1 MEPSQFLPGA
11 LSVSRLIQAFNRLPG
26 IGPKSAQRLTYHL
39 IRMDEDEA
47 YALSEAIRD
56 VKEKIDFCKICQNI
70 TEINPCGI
78 CSDSSRDPSKLCVVE
93 EPLDVLALERTG
105 AYSGLYHV
113 LHGAIS
119 PMNNIGPNDLRLN
132 DLLSRI
138 STLPPQEL
146 IIATNP
152 NLEGEATAMYINGL
166 LEGTNMAVTR
176 LAKGLPMGGDLEYV
190 DPSTLYHA
198 FEGRKA
204 L

>member
-47 YALSEAIRD
+47 YALSEAIRN
-56 VKEKIDFCKICQNI
+56 VKEKIDFCESCQNI
-70 TEINPCGI
+70 TEVNPCGI
-78 CSDSSRDPSKLCVVE
+78 CSDSSRDNSRLCVVE
-93 EPLDVLALERTG
+93 EPLDVLALEKTE

-119 PMNNIGPNDLRLN
+119 PINNVGPSDLRLEE
-132 DLLSRI
+132 LLSRI
-138 STLPPQEL
+138 SALTPQEL

-152 NLEGEATAMYINGL
+152 NLEGEATAMYIKGL
-166 LEGTNMAVTR
+166 LAGSAVIVTR
-176 LAKGLPMGGDLEYV
+176 LAKGLPMGSDLEYA
-190 DPSTLYHA
+190 DSSTLSQA
-198 FEGRKA
+198 FEGRQTR
-204 L
+204 

>member
-47 YALSEAIRD
+47 YALSEAIRN
-56 VKEKIDFCKICQNI
+56 VKEKIDFCESCQNI
-70 TEINPCGI
+70 TEVNPWGI
-78 CSDSSRDPSKLCVVE
+78 CSDSSRDNSRLCVVE
-93 EPLDVLALERTG
+93 EPLDVLALEKTE

-119 PMNNIGPNDLRLN
+119 PINNVGPSDLRLEE
-132 DLLSRI
+132 LLSRI
-138 STLPPQEL
+138 STLTPQEL

-166 LEGTNMAVTR
+166 LAGSSVIVTR
-176 LAKGLPMGGDLEYV
+176 LAKGLPMGSDLEYA
-190 DPSTLYHA
+190 DSSTLSQA
-198 FEGRKA
+198 FEGRQT

>member
-47 YALSEAIRD
+47 YALSEAIRN
-56 VKEKIDFCKICQNI
+56 VKEKIDFCESCQNI
-70 TEINPCGI
+70 TEVNPCSI
-78 CSDSSRDPSKLCVVE
+78 CSDSSRDNSRLCVVE
-93 EPLDVLALERTG
+93 EPLDVLALEKTE

-119 PMNNIGPNDLRLN
+119 PINNVGPSDLRLEE
-132 DLLSRI
+132 LLSRI
-138 STLPPQEL
+138 SALTPQEL

-152 NLEGEATAMYINGL
+152 NLEGEATAMYIKGL
-166 LEGTNMAVTR
+166 LAGSSVIVTR
-176 LAKGLPMGGDLEYV
+176 LAKGLPMGSDLEYA
-190 DPSTLYHA
+190 DSSTLSQA
-198 FEGRKA
+198 FEGRQT

>member
-176 LAKGLPMGGDLEYV
+176 LAKGLPMGGDLEYA
-190 DPSTLYHA
+190 DPSTLYQA

>member
-26 IGPKSAQRLTYHL
+26 IGPKPAQRLTYHL

-176 LAKGLPMGGDLEYV
+176 LAKGLPMGGDLEYA
-190 DPSTLYHA
+190 DPSTLYQA

>member
-1 MEPSQFLPGA
+1 
-11 LSVSRLIQAFNRLPG
+11 
-26 IGPKSAQRLTYHL
+26 
-39 IRMDEDEA
+39 MDEDEA

-176 LAKGLPMGGDLEYV
+176 LAKGLPMGGDLEYA
-190 DPSTLYHA
+190 DPSTLYQA

>member
-56 VKEKIDFCKICQNI
+56 VKEKIEFCESCQNI
-70 TEINPCGI
+70 TEVSPCVI
-78 CSDSSRDPSKLCVVE
+78 CSDSSRDTSRLCVVE
-93 EPLDVLALERTG
+93 EPLDVLALERTE

-119 PMNNIGPNDLRLN
+119 PINNVGPGDLRLEE
-132 DLLSRI
+132 LLARI
-138 STLPPQEL
+138 NTLHPQEL
-146 IIATNP
+146 IIATNT

-166 LEGTNMAVTR
+166 LVGTSVIVTR
-176 LAKGLPMGGDLEYV
+176 LAKGLPMGSDLEYA
-190 DPSTLYHA
+190 DSSTLSQA
-198 FEGRKA
+198 FQGRQV

>member
-47 YALSEAIRD
+47 YALSEAIRN
-56 VKEKIDFCKICQNI
+56 VKEKIDFCESCQNI
-70 TEINPCGI
+70 TEVNPCGI
-78 CSDSSRDPSKLCVVE
+78 CSDSSRDNSRLCVVE
-93 EPLDVLALERTG
+93 EPLDVLALEKTE

-119 PMNNIGPNDLRLN
+119 PINNVGPSDLRLEE
-132 DLLSRI
+132 LLSRI
-138 STLPPQEL
+138 STVTPPEL

-152 NLEGEATAMYINGL
+152 NLEGEATAMYIKGL
-166 LEGTNMAVTR
+166 LAGSSVIVTR
-176 LAKGLPMGGDLEYV
+176 LAKGLPMGSDLEYA
-190 DPSTLYHA
+190 DSSTLSQA
-198 FEGRKA
+198 FEWRQT

>member
-47 YALSEAIRD
+47 YALSEAIRN
-56 VKEKIDFCKICQNI
+56 VKEKIDFCESCQNI
-70 TEINPCGI
+70 TEVNPCGI
-78 CSDSSRDPSKLCVVE
+78 CSDSSRDNSRVCVVE
-93 EPLDVLALERTG
+93 EPLDVLALEKTE

-119 PMNNIGPNDLRLN
+119 PINNVGPSDLRLEE
-132 DLLSRI
+132 LLSRI
-138 STLPPQEL
+138 STLTPQEL

-152 NLEGEATAMYINGL
+152 NLEGEATAMYIKGL
-166 LEGTNMAVTR
+166 LAGSSVIVTR
-176 LAKGLPMGGDLEYV
+176 LAKGLPMGSDLEYA
-190 DPSTLYHA
+190 DSSTLSQA
-198 FEGRKA
+198 FEGRQT

>member
-1 MEPSQFLPGA
+1 MEPSHFLPGA

-56 VKEKIDFCKICQNI
+56 VKEKIDFCENCQNI
-70 TEINPCGI
+70 TEVNPCAI
-78 CSDSSRDPSKLCVVE
+78 CMDSSRDHSILCVVE

-105 AYSGLYHV
+105 SYSGLYHV

-119 PMNNIGPNDLRLN
+119 PMNNVGPNDLRLEE
-132 DLLSRI
+132 LLVRI
-138 STLPPQEL
+138 TTIHPHEL
-146 IIATNP
+146 ILATNP
-152 NLEGEATAMYINGL
+152 NLEGEATAMYIKEL
-166 LEGTNMAVTR
+166 LGGAGVTITR
-176 LAKGLPMGGDLEYV
+176 LAKGLPMGSDLEYV
-190 DPSTLYHA
+190 DSSTLSQA
-198 FEGRKA
+198 FEGRRE

>member
-47 YALSEAIRD
+47 YALSEAIRN
-56 VKEKIDFCKICQNI
+56 VKEKIDFCESCQNI
-70 TEINPCGI
+70 TEVNPCGI
-78 CSDSSRDPSKLCVVE
+78 CSDSSRDNSRLCVVE
-93 EPLDVLALERTG
+93 EPLDVLALEKTE

-119 PMNNIGPNDLRLN
+119 PINNVGPSDLRLEE
-132 DLLSRI
+132 LLSRI
-138 STLPPQEL
+138 SALTPQEL

-152 NLEGEATAMYINGL
+152 NLEGEATAMYIKGL
-166 LEGTNMAVTR
+166 LAGSSVIVTR
-176 LAKGLPMGGDLEYV
+176 LAKGLPMGSDLEYA
-190 DPSTLYHA
+190 DSSTLSQA
-198 FEGRKA
+198 FEGRQT